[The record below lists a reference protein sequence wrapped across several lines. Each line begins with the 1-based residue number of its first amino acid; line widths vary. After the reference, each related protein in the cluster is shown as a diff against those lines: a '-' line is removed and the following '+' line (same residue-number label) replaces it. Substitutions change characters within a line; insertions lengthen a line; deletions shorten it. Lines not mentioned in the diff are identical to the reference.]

1 LSRFFFAN
9 SGGGFHHRGM
19 KWILPL
25 LLLAGICVEAEPAR
39 FYLGTYTDNSSSRG
53 IYTGVVDTDTGK
65 LGPLELAAPLK
76 NPSFVA
82 LSSGGKF
89 LYAVTETAA
98 GSVTAFRVE
107 NDGHLT
113 KLNDLPS
120 GNGGCHVSVDA
131 TGRNVFVANYNG
143 GDLASFQ
150 VNPDGSL
157 AKRTALISFTG
168 SGPDHSRQEKPHLH
182 STYLD
187 AGNRQF
193 YACDLGTDSI
203 WRFLL
208 DPASGALT
216 PAEPASAKIP
226 PGSGPRH
233 LAFSPDG
240 RFAYVNGE
248 MALNVTAF
256 THDAKTGALTAI
268 QTVPILP
275 SEVSIRGM
283 GSAEIFC
290 HPNGKWLYVSNRDV
304 AGRGRDSLTVF
315 DIGAD
320 GKLTR
325 RQNVPAGVKIPRGF
339 DIDPTGQWLVVG
351 GQSDN
356 KITVFKISPAT
367 GELSATDQ
375 TAVVGAPVCVVFA
388 PAKN

>member
-1 LSRFFFAN
+1 
-9 SGGGFHHRGM
+9 M

-25 LLLAGICVEAEPAR
+25 LLLTGICVEAEPAR
-39 FYLGTYTDNSSSRG
+39 FYLGTYTDHSSSQG
-53 IYTGVVDTDTGK
+53 IYTGVLDTDTGK

-82 LSSGGKF
+82 LAPNGKY
-89 LYAVTETAA
+89 LYAVTETTG
-98 GSVTAFRVE
+98 GSVAAFRVE
-107 NDGHLT
+107 SAGHLT

-120 GNGGCHVSVDA
+120 GSGGCHVSVDA
-131 TGRNVFVANYNG
+131 TGRNVFVANYG
-143 GDLASFQ
+143 GGTLAAFQ

-157 AKRTALISFTG
+157 AKRTALISFSG
-168 SGPDHSRQEKPHLH
+168 SGPNHSRQEKPHLH

-203 WRFLL
+203 WRFIL
-208 DPASGALT
+208 DPATGTLT
-216 PAEPASAKIP
+216 PAEPPSAKVP
-226 PGSGPRH
+226 SGSGPRH
-233 LAFSPDG
+233 LAFSSDG

-248 MALNVTAF
+248 MGMNVTTF
-256 THDAKTGALTAI
+256 SHDAKTGALVAI
-268 QTVPILP
+268 QTVPVMP
-275 SEVSIRGM
+275 ADVSTDGM

-304 AGRGRDSLTVF
+304 AGHGRDSITVYA
-315 DIGAD
+315 IGAD
-320 GKLTR
+320 GKLTWL
-325 RQNVPAGVKIPRGF
+325 QNEPAGVKVPRGF
-339 DIDPTGQWLVVG
+339 NIDPTGHWLVVG

-356 KITVFKISPAT
+356 KITVFKISPVT

-375 TAVVGAPVCVVFA
+375 TATVGTPVCVVFA

>member
-1 LSRFFFAN
+1 
-9 SGGGFHHRGM
+9 M

-25 LLLAGICVEAEPAR
+25 LLLTSICVEAEPAR
-39 FYLGTYTDNSSSRG
+39 FYLGTYTDHSSSQG
-53 IYTGVVDTDTGK
+53 IYTGVLDTDTGK
-65 LGPLELAAPLK
+65 LGPLELAAPLT
-76 NPSFVA
+76 NPSFLA
-82 LSSGGKF
+82 LAPGGKF
-89 LYAVTETAA
+89 LYAVTETTGGSAA
-98 GSVTAFRVE
+98 AFRVE
-107 NDGHLT
+107 SDGHLT

-120 GNGGCHVSVDA
+120 GSGGCHVSVDA
-131 TGRNVFVANYNG
+131 TGRNVFVANYG
-143 GDLASFQ
+143 GGTLASFQ

-157 AKRTALISFTG
+157 AKQTAMISFSG
-168 SGPDHSRQEKPHLH
+168 SGPNHSRQEKPHLH

-187 AGNRQF
+187 AGNHQF

-203 WRFLL
+203 WRFIL
-208 DPASGALT
+208 DPATGTLT
-216 PAEPASAKIP
+216 PAEPSSAKVP

-248 MALNVTAF
+248 MGMNVTAF
-256 THDAKTGALTAI
+256 SHDAKTGALTAI

-275 SEVSIRGM
+275 ADVSTDGM

-304 AGRGRDSLTVF
+304 AGHGRDSLTVF
-315 DIGAD
+315 AIGTD

-325 RQNVPAGVKIPRGF
+325 LQNEPAGVKIPRGF
-339 DIDPTGQWLVVG
+339 SLDPTGQWLVVG

-367 GELSATDQ
+367 GELSVTDQ
-375 TAVVGAPVCVVFA
+375 AATVGTPVCVVFA
-388 PAKN
+388 PVKN